1 MSQTAAR
8 LLATVGGLGDRF
20 PAPGTTVGSLAA
32 AALFAALVLLGRLPA
47 RPVAAAGLAALVPL
61 AVWAC
66 GAEAARRGIP
76 DPGPVVLDEV
86 AGQWLALSLLAIA
99 GSRALRPHHLVVSKP
114 DAPVE
119 KLIDPLQ
126 LVFFGQPAPSRQRT
140 APTIHRFARRHAE
153 ALHRR
158 LAHALDLEASRRHPA
173 QKQKRQARPDPPP
186 TSGRQTAA

>member
-99 GSRALRPHHLVVSKP
+99 GSRALRPHHLVVSFLLFRFFDILKP
-114 DAPVE
+114 WPIRRLERLPGGWGIVADDLGAGLAAGLV
-119 KLIDPLQ
+119 Q
-126 LVFFGQPAPSRQRT
+126 LVV
-140 APTIHRFARRHAE
+140 
-153 ALHRR
+153 
-158 LAHALDLEASRRHPA
+158 LAW
-173 QKQKRQARPDPPP
+173 
-186 TSGRQTAA
+186 